1 MQHQPLLK
9 VKVTITHTY
18 CNLYTL
24 ASRENMHAMND
35 SHFESQYCG
44 GSCTPQAFL
53 HLDLGKHDIIRNKRH
68 IMPCILLKSYASLF
82 PHLLNV
88 RSLLRQAYRRL
99 KYYCSRAVLRDTTK
113 LVLDP
118 CHSEGMSFSALCV
131 P

>member
-53 HLDLGKHDIIRNKRH
+53 HLDLGKHDIVRNKRH
-68 IMPCILLKSYASLF
+68 YALHSAQVICIF
-82 PHLLNV
+82 IP
-88 RSLLRQAYRRL
+88 
-99 KYYCSRAVLRDTTK
+99 
-113 LVLDP
+113 P
-118 CHSEGMSFSALCV
+118 
-131 P
+131 PP